1 MGVGG
6 DAQMLNRLR
15 QEFFPAKDQ
24 FDRER
29 GVSTYG
35 LSTLWYHRV
44 LAGKW
49 NESVRYQAVDE
60 NLFRSAVEG
69 VPRWTFVDLGC
80 GRGRALILAHE
91 AGFPKI
97 IGVDFSAP
105 LCRTARKNLKKLG
118 IASNIVHSD
127 VRTFLLPPER
137 CVVFLYNPFGAETL
151 RSVISRFDA
160 NAKVIVYVNPIH
172 DQVLEFPVINRG
184 DRFAVYQCN
193 SLAMGSEI
201 QP

>member
-1 MGVGG
+1 
-6 DAQMLNRLR
+6 MLKRIR
-15 QEFFPAKDQ
+15 QEFFPERDQ
-24 FDRER
+24 FDRDR
-29 GVSTYG
+29 GVSTNG

-49 NESVRYQAVDE
+49 NESVRYQPVDE
-60 NLFRSAVEG
+60 NLFRSAIEG

-80 GRGRALILAHE
+80 GRGRAMILAHE

-118 IASNIVHSD
+118 IAANIVHSD
-127 VRTFLLPPER
+127 VRTFVLPAEP

-160 NAKVIVYVNPIH
+160 NPKVIVYINPIH
-172 DQVLEFPVINRG
+172 GQALEYPIIRHG
-184 DRFAVYQCN
+184 ERFAVYQCN
-193 SLAMGSEI
+193 SESVGERNKTASA
-201 QP
+201 